1 MSNLEPAPMLVAP
14 HSALAALPGTRG
26 LWISAAV
33 LAGLAMLLGGR
44 LLSPVP
50 AYADVASQAG
60 EFAALT
66 TDAGTDDLLIVLDQR
81 AEALLVYHVKNQTSL
96 EFWGR
101 EDLRDLF
108 IQARRAAGR

>member
-1 MSNLEPAPMLVAP
+1 MSDLQASPVVVAP
-14 HSALAALPGTRG
+14 HSAPAAHQGTRG
-26 LWISAAV
+26 LWISAAM
-33 LAGLAMLLGGR
+33 LAGVAMLLGGR
-44 LLSPVP
+44 LLTPVP

-66 TDAGTDDLLIVLDQR
+66 TDAGSDDLLIVLDQR

-96 EFWGR
+96 EFRGR